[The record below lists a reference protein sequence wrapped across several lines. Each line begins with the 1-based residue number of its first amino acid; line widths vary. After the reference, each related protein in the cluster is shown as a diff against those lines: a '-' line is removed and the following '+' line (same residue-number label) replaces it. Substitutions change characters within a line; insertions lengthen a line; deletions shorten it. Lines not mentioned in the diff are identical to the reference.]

1 MIIKIREIFN
11 RKLCR
16 YINNTDITM
25 EQLKRKQANGAVII
39 DVRSP
44 QEFAEGHIEGAIL
57 IPEYDIVSKI
67 QGRINNK
74 NEEIV
79 LYCSSG
85 IRSKRAQKKL
95 KEMGYKNIYN
105 LKF

>member
-1 MIIKIREIFN
+1 MIRKIREIFN

>member
-1 MIIKIREIFN
+1 MIKKIKEIFN

-16 YINNTDITM
+16 YMNNTDITI
-25 EQLKRKQANGAVII
+25 EQLKRKQKNGAVII

-57 IPEYDIVSKI
+57 IPEYDIISKM
-67 QGRINNK
+67 QGIINNK

-85 IRSKRAQKKL
+85 IRSKRAKKKL
-95 KEMGYKNIYN
+95 KEMGYKNVYN
-105 LKF
+105 LKL